1 MLTRTTAQHELR
13 IQVLNPLGMTPEDE
27 AFVSLMLEY
36 PPNTKF
42 KTGDLAMLTTVP
54 RHLAGQGPYPNIWEV
69 RNVVSRYQLELH
81 NLVHQSG
88 GMFDW
93 AVAQMETSRRV
104 PPNRR
109 NDAVI
114 YAHAFP
120 HGEWP
125 SSAEWFPAW
134 CLKRLVLRGPTEEW
148 EPILDEFSSPFVGY
162 DADAFSAG
170 VVLDMAPD
178 IYGDQRGKRK
188 PLSFEEETFHRACL
202 VGLEE
207 NCMVPSTD
215 SDLDT
220 AASDIFNP
228 TLEY

>member
-1 MLTRTTAQHELR
+1 MLIRTPHELR
-13 IQVLNPLGMTPEDE
+13 IQVLNPMGMTPNDE

-42 KTGDLAMLTTVP
+42 KTGDLAMLKVVP
-54 RHLAGQGPYPNIWEV
+54 RHLDGHGPYPNIWEV
-69 RNVVSRYQLELH
+69 RNVVSRYQLMLH

-93 AVAQMETSRRV
+93 AVNMMEVTRRL

-109 NDAVI
+109 NEPVI

-125 SSAEWFPAW
+125 SSAEWFPEW

-148 EPILDEFSSPFVGY
+148 EPILDEFQSKFVGY
-162 DADAFSAG
+162 DADAFGAG

-178 IYGDQRGKRK
+178 IYGDQRAKKR
-188 PLSFEEETFHRACL
+188 PLTFEEDAFHRTCL

-207 NCMVPSTD
+207 ACMVPSVD
-215 SDLDT
+215 GEIET
-220 AASDIFNP
+220 AASDIFDP
-228 TLEY
+228 HSREY